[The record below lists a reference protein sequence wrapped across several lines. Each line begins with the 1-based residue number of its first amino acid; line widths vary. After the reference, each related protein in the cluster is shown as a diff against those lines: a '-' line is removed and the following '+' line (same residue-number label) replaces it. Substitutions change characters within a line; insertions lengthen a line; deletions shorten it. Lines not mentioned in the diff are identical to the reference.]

1 MTVIKT
7 FRLSL
12 LAFLLMLPASGRAGP
27 LPPVNDERGLA
38 EQDRTAPVVI
48 YNRSCNAPCFADYVP
63 DVEEVLAPFVLRM
76 ARNEY
81 EPMQLA
87 LYVPS
92 GATPLQ
98 DVHVKVHADIPS
110 TIGHIYYQ
118 PKEELD
124 WVGDLETERGK
135 PWEGKRD
142 VLPQFV
148 IPKDRIATIE
158 PARNGVFWITFKTD
172 ETVSPG
178 IHRGKIEVYA
188 SAKLL
193 RSVPFLVR
201 VYPFSLPRP
210 NITYGLYFVPCR
222 LDPTFQGRA
231 FQELYLADL
240 TAHGMN
246 SMFVTID
253 YKALSAADYDH
264 TSRTPHVEQWS
275 STSSRLY
282 CDNYLEPGDY
292 ETEGE
297 YNVIKLI
304 DAQIAMGRQAGL
316 IQNDQPLIAQPS
328 NYLVKDKANT
338 ALALRR
344 LSAEKGWPDIVLYMR
359 DEPGP
364 DDFAKVV
371 EHVSQWKREG
381 VKTTCAMSP
390 LAAFAVGHVHDLW
403 IVQAGYIT
411 PELQREAER
420 LGAKVS
426 TYNFA
431 LRTTNAEAGRY
442 YAGLYTWSLGLA
454 ANTTYN
460 YVWLPSYGPGLR
472 KQAFF
477 DDQWKLSKPANLGH
491 VIPSPVGPVPGV
503 GFEGRR
509 EGVDDHR
516 TLQLLKARIGAAPKD
531 DPVAN
536 AAGQWLDRLRQDSVW
551 PGFLPTQSFSAD
563 WMDPHPGLSPDD
575 YDAIRAKAAAFI
587 VRLAP
592 VEGEENSEPAEVL
605 RIESF
610 PLESTAFENSRL
622 ENCLT
627 ALRTGTIKEKRQAA
641 AALALRDP
649 AQAQLACP
657 LLIELLAVPEVRI
670 VALRAL
676 ANLGAGAVPALP
688 KICGLLDTDDA
699 FVRVGATYVLTTIG
713 PDAAELLVRCKDDP
727 NRSVANLARETL
739 DSWTE

>member
-1 MTVIKT
+1 MTTIKML
-7 FRLSL
+7 RLL
-12 LAFLLMLPASGRAGP
+12 LAFLIMLPASGRAGL
-27 LPPVNDERGLA
+27 LPPINDEGALA
-38 EQDRTAPVVI
+38 EQDRSAPVVI
-48 YNRSCNAPCFADYVP
+48 YNRSYNAPCFADYVP

-81 EPMQLA
+81 EPMQVA

-92 GATPLQ
+92 GAAPLQ
-98 DVHVKVHADIPS
+98 DVHVKVNADIPS

-118 PKEELD
+118 PKEELA
-124 WVGDLETERGK
+124 WVADLEVDRGK

-148 IPKDRIATIE
+148 IPKGRIATIE
-158 PARNGVFWITFKTD
+158 PTRNGVFWITFKTD
-172 ETVSPG
+172 ETISPG
-178 IHRGKIEVYA
+178 LHRGTVEVYA
-188 SAKLL
+188 SARLL
-193 RSVPFLVR
+193 RSVPFLIR

-210 NITYGLYFVPCR
+210 KITYGLYFFPYR
-222 LDPTFQGRA
+222 LDPAFQGLA
-231 FQELYLADL
+231 FQRLYLADL
-240 TAHGMN
+240 SAHGMN

-264 TSRTPHVEQWS
+264 TSRTPHSEHWS

-282 CDNYLEPGDY
+282 CDNYLEPDDY

-304 DAQIAMGRQAGL
+304 DAQIALGRQAGL
-316 IQNDQPLIAQPS
+316 IQRDQLLISQPS
-328 NYLVKDKANT
+328 NYLVKEKANT
-338 ALALRR
+338 ATALRK
-344 LSAEKGWPDIVLYMR
+344 LSAEKDWPDIVLYMR

-364 DDFAKVV
+364 DVFARVI

-381 VKTTCAMSP
+381 IKTTCAMSP

-403 IVQAGYIT
+403 IVQAGHIT
-411 PELQREAER
+411 PELQREADR

-442 YAGLYTWSLGLA
+442 YSGLYTWSLGLA
-454 ANTTYN
+454 ANTSYN

-491 VIPSPVGPVPGV
+491 IIPSPVGPVPGV

-509 EGVDDHR
+509 EGVDDQR
-516 TLQLLKARIGAAPKD
+516 TLQLLEARIGAGSED
-531 DPVAN
+531 DPVVN
-536 AAGQWLDRLRQDSVW
+536 AARQWLHRLRQDSFW
-551 PGFLPTQSFSAD
+551 PGFLPAQSFSAD
-563 WMDPHPGLSPDD
+563 WMDPHPGMAPGD
-575 YDAIRAKAAAFI
+575 YDVIRVKAADFI
-587 VRLAP
+587 MRLAP
-592 VEGEENSEPAEVL
+592 AEGEGNSEPGEVQ

-610 PLESTAFENSRL
+610 PLESTAFENRSL
-622 ENCLT
+622 EDCLT
-627 ALRTGTIKEKRQAA
+627 ALRTGTSKEQRQAA
-641 AALALRDP
+641 SVLALRDP
-649 AQAQLACP
+649 AQAQQASE
-657 LLIELLAVPEVRI
+657 LLIKLLAVPEVRI

-676 ANLGAGAVPALP
+676 ANLGTGAAPAIP
-688 KICGLLDTDDA
+688 KIRELLDADDA
-699 FVRVGATYVLTTIG
+699 FIRVGATYVLTTIG
-713 PDAAELLVRCKDDP
+713 PDATELLVRCKDDP
-727 NRSVANLARETL
+727 DRTVANLARQTL
-739 DSWTE
+739 DSWD